1 LRVCRGCFP
10 TRARLLSRGIH
21 CPNVCVM
28 CGTNYEDSIHVLLEC
43 PGAMQAWREVN
54 LWEIINRTL
63 RQNYNIDALI
73 FSLLDQL
80 PSMHKELFVTIM
92 WSLWKRR
99 NLKLW
104 QQQNETCMQ
113 VVERARHLLDDW
125 RTAQEVRSH
134 KATDNHAQ
142 PNSVIHGHV
151 IEWTKLAYGRY
162 KCNIDASFSDSLNMV
177 GIGICIRDDQGEFVM
192 AKTNCFSPLCDVD
205 VGKAIG
211 LHTTLQWVADLHYDH
226 VDFVLDSKSVI
237 ERFNSNLVDSSELG
251 CIIQACRQ
259 LFDCNFQNSH
269 VEFNRRQAN
278 GVTHELARVAPSHA
292 SSL

>member
-1 LRVCRGCFP
+1 
-10 TRARLLSRGIH
+10 
-21 CPNVCVM
+21 M
-28 CGTNYEDSIHVLLEC
+28 CGTNYEDSIHVLVEC

-54 LWEIINRTL
+54 LWEIIDRTL

-80 PSMHKELFVTIM
+80 PSTQKELSVTII

-125 RTAQEVRSH
+125 TTAQEVRSH

-142 PNSVIHGHV
+142 LNSVIHGHV
-151 IEWTKLAYGRY
+151 IELTKPTYGRY

-177 GIGICIRDDQGEFVM
+177 GIDKCIRDDQGEFVM
-192 AKTNCFSPLCDVD
+192 AKTDWF
-205 VGKAIG
+205 
-211 LHTTLQWVADLHYDH
+211 
-226 VDFVLDSKSVI
+226 F
-237 ERFNSNLVDSSELG
+237 
-251 CIIQACRQ
+251 
-259 LFDCNFQNSH
+259 
-269 VEFNRRQAN
+269 
-278 GVTHELARVAPSHA
+278 